1 MQRNNRFKGGFN
13 GSVEKEERTQ
23 ESRGRKVM
31 KRWHSAEPID
41 TELAQ
46 CRSNGH
52 RLAELLPSFLLFP
65 FVLSLPPS
73 LPPSYRLFFLI
84 LFSSPSLSPLLFLT
98 FLISFFLDYQ
108 ENITSTL
115 ICCRLNIRTSETNG
129 NQCTLYK
136 LNIIDGGGAA
146 RSQEPEI
153 EKLFLG
159 KTGNLQI

>member
-13 GSVEKEERTQ
+13 GSVEKEERAQ
-23 ESRGRKVM
+23 ESRGRKVV

-46 CRSNGH
+46 TGKTRK
-52 RLAELLPSFLLFP
+52 ELLPSILLFP
-65 FVLSLPPS
+65 FVLSFPPS
-73 LPPSYRLFFLI
+73 FPPSYRLFFLI

-108 ENITSTL
+108 EKITNTL

-136 LNIIDGGGAA
+136 LNIIDGGGTA